1 MKFIVIEGL
10 DGAGKSTQ
18 IELLQNYF
26 HKNGFQHKYLHFP
39 RTDSPIFGELVARFL
54 RGDLGNISEVNPY
67 LVAMIYAGDREN
79 ASIKINNWINKKN
92 YVLVDRYVYSN
103 IAFQCAK
110 IVDKNEKLKLNK
122 WINSLE
128 FQYYKIPKPDV
139 SIFLDVPFSFT
150 KSKLEKDRIGDN
162 RDYLNGKKDIHE
174 ENMDFQNHVR
184 VEYLNLINSE
194 KKFFKIDCN
203 DENKNMLSPNAIF
216 EKIIEVLTKN
226 NIIQ

>member
-18 IELLQNYF
+18 IKLLQNYF
-26 HKNGFQHKYLHFP
+26 RKKGFNYKYLHFP

-54 RGDLGNISEVNPY
+54 RGDLGNINEVNPY
-67 LVAMIYAGDREN
+67 LVALIYAGDREN
-79 ASIKINNWINKKN
+79 ASIEINNWLNKKK

-110 IVDKNEKLKLNK
+110 ITDKNEKPKLSN

-128 FQYYKIPKPDV
+128 YQYYKIPKPDV
-139 SIFLDVPFSFT
+139 SIFLDVPLSF
-150 KSKLEKDRIGDN
+150 SKLKLGKERVGID
-162 RDYLNGKKDIHE
+162 RDYLMGKKDIHE
-174 ENMDFQNHVR
+174 ENMDFQNLVR
-184 VEYLNLINSE
+184 DEYLNLINSE
-194 KKFFKIDCN
+194 SNFFKIDCS
-203 DENKNMLSPNAIF
+203 DENTNMLSPDAIF
-216 EKIIEVLTKN
+216 EKIVEVLTKN